1 MNESTSDRPDPRFTA
16 GLRAEL
22 VSQVAASDRKS
33 VV

>member
-22 VSQVAASDRKS
+22 VSQVADRTS